1 MKKYLAF
8 GAAVVVALGGPLLAR
23 AVTLNVN
30 TSNDVSVANC
40 EQVGSDIRIR
50 RSAGDQSSILTSA
63 CRDAG
68 HGLRQYTMTCVSPTK
83 YRVSWTDCSTP
94 TPAPAD
100 TQAPTVTVSAN
111 AVASSLNGSW
121 YKYDVTVS
129 AQDSVSNIKG
139 VEVTVKGPDN
149 QVVQSW
155 WVDGRNAASNG
166 SFGTKSITRSVTRG
180 WLQTNK
186 QYTITAKAY
195 DAASNSATSA
205 ATTVYLSGDTVAPT
219 IGVDVTY
226 NAQWYPG
233 NSAKR
238 MVPTLVVRAN
248 DNQRVSKITI
258 YYNNIGLSEGYGELR
273 TCNVSGTSAACS
285 HTFSDMTR
293 GNFYATAWDEAGNAV
308 SSYKI
313 AF

>member
-1 MKKYLAF
+1 MKKILAF
-8 GAAVVVALGGPLLAR
+8 GTGAAVLALGGPLLVR
-23 AVTLNVN
+23 AVTVSVN
-30 TSNDVSVANC
+30 TSNDVSVASC

-50 RSAGDQSSILTSA
+50 RSSGEQSSILTSA

-68 HGLRQYTMTCVSPTK
+68 HGLRQYTVSCISSTK

-94 TPAPAD
+94 QPPAD
-100 TQAPTVTVSAN
+100 TQGPSVSVSATP
-111 AVASSLNGSW
+111 VANSVNGSW

-129 AQDSVSNIKG
+129 AQDAASNIKG
-139 VEVTVKGPDN
+139 VEVIVKGPDN

-166 SFGTKSITRSVTRG
+166 SFGTKSITRSVTRW

-186 QYTITAKAY
+186 QYTVTAKAY
-195 DAASNSATSA
+195 DAAGNSTTSA
-205 ATTVYLSGDTVAPT
+205 VATVYLSGDTVAPT
-219 IGVDVTY
+219 VGTDVTY
-226 NAQWYPG
+226 NAVWYPG

-238 MVPTLVVRAN
+238 MVPTLVARAN

-258 YYNNIGLSEGYGELR
+258 YYNNTGLSEGYNELR
-273 TCNVSGTSAACS
+273 TCTVSGTNAACS
-285 HTFSDMTR
+285 YSFGDMTR
-293 GNFYATAWDEAGNAV
+293 GNFYAVAWDEAGNSV
-308 SSYKI
+308 TSYKI